1 MRDRPPGGW
10 RGNSRRPRP
19 HPASG
24 PHPRRTG
31 RGRLRP
37 GVGPS
42 ELFVYGTLCFPEV
55 ARALLGRLP
64 CSRPAAAAGWRAAAL
79 PGRAYP
85 GPVP

>member
-1 MRDRPPGGW
+1 M
-10 RGNSRRPRP
+10 
-19 HPASG
+19 
-24 PHPRRTG
+24 
-31 RGRLRP
+31 RP

-85 GPVP
+85 GLV